1 MRTTKK
7 LIVLCLAALM
17 ACVSMMPATFS
28 WYAHNEKV
36 VGNYMQY
43 SRSGLPVSGSSSVN
57 VSTIAVDKDGNKT
70 NRDTTVSAVNFADTS
85 TKIQYYKTTID
96 NTSGSGDI
104 YGDLEL
110 GRLLNSAAV
119 KAGIT
124 SPVINEKGF
133 DVSKTPVTN
142 DTVRIFFQPTK
153 KWMFWYGERFAD
165 ANSKVMLRYA
175 LGSETKDFEMTQ
187 IPDNKVPS
195 SYKDACSE
203 YSNEKAKI
211 YYYDLPSN
219 VDSFF
224 FYNSRYYDDNDENN
238 DYNRTKD
245 IVRIEPGT
253 LYRLTGELEDGGK
266 LKTFDTYFTNNQAA
280 CMKYYS
286 EVQLDM
292 GGYIDISLKK
302 TNDNN
307 VDNFSPD
314 YYGTGVT
321 YSSSNTNVAT
331 VNSDGLVTAA
341 SNISTDTATANITTT
356 ITGACGDTI
365 TKTTKVTVSKYI
377 EQMPVA
383 QNILVEKGKKVEL
396 YWYVIN
402 KSGQTGDIASSIF
415 WSY

>member
-28 WYAHNEKV
+28 WYAHNETV

-70 NRDTTVSAVNFADTS
+70 NGDTTVSAVSFADTS

-133 DVSKTPVTN
+133 DISKTPTAN
-142 DTVRIFFQPTK
+142 DKVRVYFVPTTAYQA
-153 KWMFWYGERFAD
+153 FWYEGNTSSANFDMNIRYFINGEKTDVKMERINN
-165 ANSKVMLRYA
+165 NSK
-175 LGSETKDFEMTQ
+175 F
-187 IPDNKVPS
+187 
-195 SYKDACSE
+195 KDASTNQ
-203 YSNEKAKI
+203 YPTYI
-211 YYYDLPSN
+211 YKCDLPSN
-219 VDSFF
+219 VNSFF
-224 FYNSRYYDDNDENN
+224 FFNHYFDKEHDAENN
-238 DYNRTKD
+238 DWNRTPD
-245 IVRIEPGT
+245 ITDLSPGT
-253 LYRLTGELEDGGK
+253 VFRLTGKNIEDSYK
-266 LKTFDTYFTNNQAA
+266 LYDTVPSTDVAA

-321 YSSSNTNVAT
+321 YTSSNTNVAT
-331 VNSDGLVTAA
+331 VNNDGLVTAA

-383 QNILVEKGKKVEL
+383 QNILVEKGKTVEL

-402 KSGQTGDIASSIF
+402 KSGQTGNIASSIF